1 MSTEHDTEPPS
12 DAAFT
17 TQEMPLEERL
27 TTVCLR
33 LEHASKRLQI
43 GDHMM
48 ALLEHDNSMCL
59 YALRAFAKKLEA
71 EEVEDKLATYINDRG
86 QLLEEIRGAL
96 RKLDSSG
103 TMRPSSGSDG

>member
-1 MSTEHDTEPPS
+1 MSDDVES
-12 DAAFT
+12 VGLSSS
-17 TQEMPLEERL
+17 LEERL
-27 TTVCLR
+27 SQVCSR

-71 EEVEDKLATYINDRG
+71 EEVEEKLADHIEKRAV
-86 QLLEEIRGAL
+86 LFEEIRGAI
-96 RKLDSSG
+96 RKIGSG
-103 TMRPSSGSDG
+103 DTIRPASPHEFDG